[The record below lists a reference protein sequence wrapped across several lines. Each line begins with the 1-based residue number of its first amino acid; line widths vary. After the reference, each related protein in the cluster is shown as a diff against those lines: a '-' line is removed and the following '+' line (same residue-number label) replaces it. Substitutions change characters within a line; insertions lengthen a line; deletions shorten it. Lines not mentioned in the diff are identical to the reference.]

1 MIVSNS
7 KKVTLNY
14 RILTSHLNL
23 LWYDNDY
30 GVVYIQGCLIRHSE
44 YGIIPDELDI
54 KNVFNL
60 NKGIRVMVTLSL
72 DI

>member
-1 MIVSNS
+1 
-7 KKVTLNY
+7 
-14 RILTSHLNL
+14 
-23 LWYDNDY
+23 
-30 GVVYIQGCLIRHSE
+30 VVYIKGCLIRHSE

-60 NKGIRVMVTLSL
+60 NKGIRLMVTLSL